1 MSEEMF
7 YCYGND
13 IKAAGEK
20 LKVARAGDIGYIFIT
35 DLHNGAYLTKDE
47 DGNLTGYQTDE
58 WVALREA
65 RMIKQLEAVA
75 EIAKHNDAIDFICVG
90 GDIINGYETAE
101 NAKEIA
107 SGQITRQLDPLKAA
121 GKPIAVLM
129 GNHDDGS
136 FHRIYYPWGGEIKPE
151 IVFSDKYWKEN
162 FLTPY
167 VPETA
172 VYDSDYEW
180 SKYYYFDIVK
190 GEKTTRVVAL
200 DTFDARL
207 PFDTEGNVT
216 QCTKDM
222 LFYGHSE
229 QELKW
234 LAREVMTPDF
244 SGDVI
249 LLCHM
254 GIDSNINFNTAPGG
268 EDLRDFIAAFQSKT
282 VYSNEKLGINADFTE
297 NKGKILTYHFGHMH
311 SELTYYSKDI
321 DLWQICTGTATP
333 NGGRGI
339 MGQDA
344 TIPYRKLDREW
355 ATEKEPCFDIMLASR
370 DKIYK
375 FNVGAGEDAEMEYGK

>member
-7 YCYGND
+7 YCYDKD
-13 IKAAGEK
+13 IKAVSEK
-20 LKVARAGDIGYIFIT
+20 LKTAKSENVGYIFIT

-47 DGNLTGYQTDE
+47 DGNLTGYQSDE

-75 EIAKHNDAIDFICVG
+75 QIAKENDQIDFICVG

-107 SGQITRQLDPLKAA
+107 TGQITRQLDPLKAA
-121 GKPIAVLM
+121 EKPIVVLM

-136 FHRIYYPWGGEIKPE
+136 FHCIYYPWGGKIKNE
-151 IVFSDKYWKEN
+151 IVFSDKYWKEH

-167 VPETA
+167 IPERA
-172 VYDSDYEW
+172 VFDSSYEW

-190 GEKTTRVVAL
+190 GEKTTRVIAL

-207 PFDTEGNVT
+207 PFDENGNVLST
-216 QCTKDM
+216 ENRV
-222 LFYGHSE
+222 YGHSGN
-229 QELKW
+229 ELKW
-234 LAREVMTPDF
+234 LAGEALSPDF
-244 SGDVI
+244 NGDAI

-254 GIDSNINFNTAPGG
+254 GIDDAINFNNAPGG
-268 EDLRDFIAAFQSKT
+268 DKLRAFISAYQNKTAFSDEQ
-282 VYSNEKLGINADFTE
+282 LGINVDFTE

-311 SELTYYSKDI
+311 SELTYYSEDI

-339 MGQDA
+339 LGQDK
-344 TIPYRKLDREW
+344 TIPYRILDREW
-355 ATEKEPCFDIMLASR
+355 ATEKEPCFDVMLASR
-370 DKIYK
+370 DRVQK
-375 FNVGAGEDAEMEYGK
+375 FNVGAGEDAEMKY